1 MAIKFIA
8 CVRWKMESLPRLKW
22 KVCDKIKTKS
32 FKVDEWFFFAC
43 HLRLVLTW
51 VKKCH
56 PKPNNNRKYEMETL
70 TFSAHNQNL
79 SYFGFVLWRR
89 RDVFLPF
96 VQLEQFNLSLFFPYS
111 KTSIDE
117 KLSYNL
123 SGVRIWTIS
132 CGDYLIL
139 SISIAIVGGIYWR
152 SFFLI
157 CVQIEMLTEPIS
169 DDVIKLSKKI
179 SLLMILPPIKSF
191 W

>member
-1 MAIKFIA
+1 MYCVANVWQSNLLRAWDEKWSRYHNWNGKFA
-8 CVRWKMESLPRLKW
+8 T
-22 KVCDKIKTKS
+22 KIKTKS

-70 TFSAHNQNL
+70 TFSEHNQNH
-79 SYFGFVLWRR
+79 SYFGCVLWRR

-117 KLSYNL
+117 KLSYNF

-152 SFFLI
+152 SSFSSVFR
-157 CVQIEMLTEPIS
+157 
-169 DDVIKLSKKI
+169 SKC
-179 SLLMILPPIKSF
+179 LLNQFQMMS
-191 W
+191 